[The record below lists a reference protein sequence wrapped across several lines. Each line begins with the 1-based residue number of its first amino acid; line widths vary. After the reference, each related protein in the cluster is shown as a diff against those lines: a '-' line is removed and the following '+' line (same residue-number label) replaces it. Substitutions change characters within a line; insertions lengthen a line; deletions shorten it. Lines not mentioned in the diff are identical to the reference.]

1 MSMSDNP
8 YRSPAS
14 PGQAVGVKSGL
25 RGDVRSVAVYQKGIL
40 YCILLH
46 IAALVGQ
53 FVVPPQF
60 RLAIILGDV
69 VVAIAGF
76 VFVLLLAIKVYNV
89 AVGIILGILTLVP
102 CVNLIVL
109 LVVNGKATGI
119 LQANGHKVGLLG
131 ANLSEF
137 N

>member
-14 PGQAVGVKSGL
+14 SGQAVGVKSG
-25 RGDVRSVAVYQKGIL
+25 RREDVRSVAVYQKGIL

-46 IAALVGQ
+46 IAALVAQ
-53 FVVPPQF
+53 FVAPQF
-60 RLAIILGDV
+60 RLAIFLGDV
-69 VVAIAGF
+69 IVGIAGF

-89 AVGIILGILTLVP
+89 AVGILLGILTLVP
-102 CVNLIVL
+102 CANLIVL

-131 ANLSEF
+131 ANLAEF